1 MQERQSK
8 LQTCPK
14 CDHTSAVFF
23 YSTKCNQT
31 NHFLCP
37 GCLNI
42 IYEGTKAAGVQAARK
57 CYNAKCQ
64 TMLLKREYV
73 QKDPQEY
80 QVDNELNVRREIL
93 AIFNMKRRDFPNE
106 EDYDNYLEKI
116 EEMVFTL
123 VDSES
128 SLEQKSA
135 VR

>member
-1 MQERQSK
+1 
-8 LQTCPK
+8 
-14 CDHTSAVFF
+14 
-23 YSTKCNQT
+23 
-31 NHFLCP
+31 
-37 GCLNI
+37 
-42 IYEGTKAAGVQAARK
+42 
-57 CYNAKCQ
+57 
-64 TMLLKREYV
+64 MLLKREYV

-80 QVDNELNVRREIL
+80 QVDNELNIRREIL
-93 AIFNMKRRDFPNE
+93 AIFNMKRRDFTNE